1 MYTEWKSTTRYIVG
15 VSLFLFG
22 LVIIYLSRS
31 VLTMLVIAA
40 LIAFLVRPL
49 IGYLCKRLRVPRSV
63 VVLTTYLLVT
73 IVLLLAPLIL
83 LPPII
88 DAVNFLL
95 NLDYEALT
103 INGVQWSQDTLSAL
117 KSSGIHLLGVNIVL
131 DSIVDPI
138 LSTIENAGTGVI
150 PELPSLPVIINSAG
164 QAFVVSY
171 GVAVDVAGTLFSGF
185 IAFIFLIISS
195 IYLSLDGVK
204 LFNRFVDNV
213 PKAYRSEIVI
223 LQNRL
228 TVIWDAFFRGQVT
241 LMVIIGTVVWL
252 GLTILGLPGAV
263 ALGIIAGLLEII
275 PNLGPFLAAIPAVIV
290 ALLQGSEYFA
300 VNNFIFALIVIG
312 FYVLVQSLENT
323 LVVPRVM
330 GESVQ
335 LHPLVIIIGVLVGAS
350 VGGILGA
357 LLAAPVIASGREIVH
372 YLYRRAL
379 GENPFPPEQD
389 KIDATQ
395 VSLRESIEELKNKAQ
410 ELLMRETESDQAKD
424 EIPAQKNANRVKKTI
439 SEHELEERSQ

>member
-15 VSLFLFG
+15 VGLFLFG

-49 IGYLCKRLRVPRSV
+49 IGYLSKRLGVPRGV
-63 VVLTTYLLVT
+63 VVLITYLLVT
-73 IVLLLAPLIL
+73 ILLLLAPLIL

-88 DAVNFLL
+88 DAVNFLI

-103 INGVQWSQDTLSAL
+103 INSVQWSQDTLSVL
-117 KSSGIHLLGVNIVL
+117 KESGIHLLGVSIEL

-138 LSTIENAGTGVI
+138 LYTLENAGTGVT

-171 GVAVDVAGTLFSGF
+171 GVAVEVAGTLFSSF

-204 LFNRFVDNV
+204 FFNKLVESV
-213 PKAYRSEIVI
+213 PKSYRSEIII

-252 GLTILGLPGAV
+252 GLTILGLPGAF

-290 ALLQGSEYFA
+290 ALLQGSEHFA
-300 VNNFIFALIVIG
+300 INNFVFALIVIG
-312 FYVLVQSLENT
+312 FYVLIQSLENT

-357 LLAAPVIASGREIVH
+357 LLAAPVIASGREIVS

-379 GENPFPPEQD
+379 GENPFPPVQD
-389 KIDATQ
+389 KIEETQ
-395 VSLRESIEELKNKAQ
+395 VSLRESVEELRNKAQ
-410 ELLMRETESDQAKD
+410 KLLLRETEFDQTTD
-424 EIPAQKNANRVKKTI
+424 EIPAQMNAKRGKKTI
-439 SEHELEERSQ
+439 TEHELEESKE

>member
-1 MYTEWKSTTRYIVG
+1 VG
-15 VSLFLFG
+15 LFLFG
-22 LVIIYLSRS
+22 LVLIYLSRS

-49 IGYLCKRLRVPRSV
+49 IGYLCKHLRVPRSV
-63 VVLTTYLLVT
+63 VVLITYLLVT
-73 IVLLLAPLIL
+73 IVLVLAPLIL

-103 INGVQWSQDTLSAL
+103 INSVQWSQDTLSAL
-117 KSSGIHLLGVNIVL
+117 KESGIHLLGVNVVL

-138 LSTIENAGTGVI
+138 LYTIENVGTGVT

-164 QAFVVSY
+164 QAFVLSY
-171 GVAVDVAGTLFSGF
+171 GVAVEVAGTLFSSF

-204 LFNRFVDNV
+204 FINRFVDSV
-213 PKAYRSEIVI
+213 PKPYRSEIVI
-223 LQNRL
+223 MQNRL

-300 VNNFIFALIVIG
+300 MNNFVFALIVIG
-312 FYVLVQSLENT
+312 FYVLVQFLENT

-389 KIDATQ
+389 KFDATQ
-395 VSLRESIEELKNKAQ
+395 VSLRESIAELKNKAQ
-410 ELLMRETESDQAKD
+410 ELLIREIESDQAKD
-424 EIPAQKNANRVKKTI
+424 EIPAQKKANEVKKTF
-439 SEHELEERSQ
+439 SEHELEER

>member
-15 VSLFLFG
+15 VGLFLFG

-49 IGYLCKRLRVPRSV
+49 IGYLCKLLRVPRGV
-63 VVLTTYLLVT
+63 VVLITYLLVA

-88 DAVNFLL
+88 DAVNFLI

-103 INGVQWSQDTLSAL
+103 INSVQWSQDTLSAL

-138 LSTIENAGTGVI
+138 LSTIENTGTGVI

-164 QAFVVSY
+164 QAFIVSY

-204 LFNRFVDNV
+204 FINRFVNSV

-241 LMVIIGTVVWL
+241 LMVIIGSMVWL
-252 GLTILGLPGAV
+252 GLSILGLPGAF

-300 VNNFIFALIVIG
+300 INNFVFALIVIG

-335 LHPLVIIIGVLVGAS
+335 LHPLVIIVGVLIGAS
-350 VGGILGA
+350 VWGILGA
-357 LLAAPVIASGREIVH
+357 LLAAPVIASGKEIVR
-372 YLYRRAL
+372 YLYRRTL

-389 KIDATQ
+389 KIEGTH
-395 VSLRESIEELKNKAQ
+395 VSLRESIEEVRNKAQ
-410 ELLMRETESDQAKD
+410 KLLLRETGFGQTKD
-424 EIPAQKNANRVKKTI
+424 EIPAQRNAKGGKKTI
-439 SEHELEERSQ
+439 TGHELEEHE